1 MPDLILIPNCL
12 HEEHYEC
19 IPEYVKDS
27 IKNINVFIYENP
39 KPFRRLL
46 AKLGFRDKINDAITI
61 QIDKHGK
68 DPTWWQHLENFKQDN
83 IGVISDAG
91 IPAIADPGSAIVLWA
106 QSNNFKVKPLTGP
119 SSIILGLM
127 ASGLNGQSF
136 AFYGYLPIEEN
147 ERNKMIKKLEA
158 DSKTTNQTKIFI
170 ETPYRNDRLFKV
182 LIRQLSKNTKLCIA
196 SGLTS
201 GNESIATKSIDEW
214 KKSTHTIGKT
224 PSIFLF
230 LA

>member
-1 MPDLILIPNCL
+1 MP
-12 HEEHYEC
+12 
-19 IPEYVKDS
+19 YVKEGIES
-27 IKNINVFIYENP
+27 SMHLYV
-39 KPFRRLL
+39 
-46 AKLGFRDKINDAITI
+46 I
-61 QIDKHGK
+61 Q
-68 DPTWWQHLENFKQDN
+68 LKQ
-83 IGVISDAG
+83 
-91 IPAIADPGSAIVLWA
+91 
-106 QSNNFKVKPLTGP
+106 
-119 SSIILGLM
+119 
-127 ASGLNGQSF
+127 
-136 AFYGYLPIEEN
+136 N

-214 KKSTHTIGKT
+214 KKSTHTIGKK